1 MTTVYLVNNGYT
13 LNNLNFSSNESLSS
27 RREKRI
33 LSIEG
38 EEASKSLA
46 SSNIFNDVNR
56 IYASNYVMA
65 LETAKYLAS
74 NLELD
79 INIKD
84 ELGEREIGFLG
95 DKKIRMVQEMQEND
109 FNYKLNGGE
118 SLNDVK
124 RRALKFLKEVLVT
137 DKDLK
142 IVMFTHN
149 VLITSLL
156 STYCEIGFNL
166 DNRLIL
172 NYHDEAIIDGSWEG
186 IKVFALTFDNEELLD
201 IKRVL

>member
-1 MTTVYLVNNGYT
+1 MTTIYLVNNALT
-13 LNNLNFSSNESLSS
+13 LNNLAFPDNETLTNK
-27 RREKRI
+27 REKRI

-38 EEASKSLA
+38 EKASQELSLKEE
-46 SSNIFNDVNR
+46 FQDVNK

-74 NLELD
+74 KLNID
-79 INIKD
+79 INIRR
-84 ELGEREIGFLG
+84 ELGERILGNLG

-109 FNYKLNGGE
+109 FNYKLPGGE

-124 RRALKFLKEVLVT
+124 SRALRFLNQTLIN

-149 VLITSLL
+149 VLITALL
-156 STYCEIGFNL
+156 LVYCDAGFNL

-172 NYHDEAIIDGSWEG
+172 NYHDEAIIDGVWKDIRVIE
-186 IKVFALTFDNEELLD
+186 LTFNDQELLN
-201 IKRVL
+201 IKRIM